1 MTSLNL
7 ICVISKCRMVVRYDP
22 FRCIFLLP
30 IFMFKMVCTKTQHH
44 SNSVK
49 IHLSHYY
56 IDHFVTVS
64 GYNLDR
70 STVLWTYQGWGYGAG
85 ILAQASTTS
94 PWIRLCY
101 ICNSTSNATS
111 HATRRP
117 AACTALHTSSTQI
130 VYSVHAYQSVY

>member
-1 MTSLNL
+1 
-7 ICVISKCRMVVRYDP
+7 MVARYDP

-30 IFMFKMVCTKTQHH
+30 IFMFKTVCTKTQHH

-70 STVLWTYQGWGYGAG
+70 FTVLWTYQGWGYGAG

-94 PWIRLCY
+94 PWIRLSPQNLLSNWIRHQSHISSRAWAIGSGVLAQAKTMDPY
-101 ICNSTSNATS
+101 IY
-111 HATRRP
+111 P
-117 AACTALHTSSTQI
+117 
-130 VYSVHAYQSVY
+130 V